1 MQNFIGSVRI
11 PTVKASLEYR
21 NIEPQSQP
29 PLGTNDL
36 RSRLYRPSSWAKV
49 DSEQSSSWAKV
60 DSEQKSWLCRPS
72 SQANVMPLTLTPHS
86 TTLTPHS
93 AKFSS
98 WSHELL
104 EPASR
109 SSESGASLVLYYYY
123 YYILVTN
130 SWSLPLEA
138 LRAAQV
144 WYYIITITIF

>member
-36 RSRLYRPSSWAKV
+36 RSRLYRP
-49 DSEQSSSWAKV
+49 SSWAKV